1 MRSFRGLRARAKSGM
16 KIYWPGRLNWGKDP
30 QDLDAHLM
38 TPIIEGKQYEVY
50 WGEKGSSS
58 EAPYAQLDV
67 DDRNSFGPET
77 ITIARTFPGVYHYFV
92 HNFGDEWTPP
102 TGELTNSAAVVQI
115 YTAAGL
121 VETFHVPTDGAG
133 RYWHVCTVDG
143 TTLAVTP
150 INKITN
156 TPDLSGSGVGALSA
170 AWTASEDGFE
180 RTIIPAMY
188 QAQSAR
194 TRYLWDFGDGAI
206 STEENPTKVYGAVGT
221 YTVSLQ
227 VVTAQMWAD
236 TVIKTNFI
244 TVRSSLPVLSIS
256 RSGAN
261 VAIKWTTVQPGFGLE
276 SKASLNALSWWA
288 VSQAPLVTGNSY
300 TVTLPITGN
309 QFFRLRKP

>member
-1 MRSFRGLRARAKSGM
+1 
-16 KIYWPGRLNWGKDP
+16 
-30 QDLDAHLM
+30 
-38 TPIIEGKQYEVY
+38 
-50 WGEKGSSS
+50 
-58 EAPYAQLDV
+58 
-67 DDRNSFGPET
+67 
-77 ITIARTFPGVYHYFV
+77 
-92 HNFGDEWTPP
+92 
-102 TGELTNSAAVVQI
+102 
-115 YTAAGL
+115 
-121 VETFHVPTDGAG
+121 
-133 RYWHVCTVDG
+133 VDG

-156 TPDLSGSGVGALSA
+156 APDLSGSGIGALSA

-180 RTIIPAMY
+180 RTITQAMY
-188 QAQSAR
+188 QAESAR